1 MNHLVIGAIFSAAIV
16 CAGTADARGVDDE
29 SSTRQTLKFAGNAA
43 YTLEV
48 RAINGS
54 ITVEA
59 YDGNDVEMTINRRV
73 HAETDDDLRT
83 ALREVTLDTSNN
95 AAKVGVIVR
104 QPHMGVCGDDDT
116 WEHHM
121 PRPHYYVQFDFT
133 VRVPRNTTLQLCSI
147 NKSDIT
153 VEGTRGDF
161 SIRSINGR
169 ITMTDMA
176 GSGEAVTINGRVTAS
191 FVTAPRAD
199 SLFKTI
205 NGDVVLSVP
214 DDFSADL
221 RMKSFNGGLYTD
233 FEAQPL
239 PTRVRAAAERHNG
252 LFVYRSNDF
261 TTVRVGRGGP
271 ELTLETLNGD
281 ARVLRRSK

>member
-1 MNHLVIGAIFSAAIV
+1 MNHRVIGAIFSAAIF
-16 CAGTADARGVDDE
+16 CAGTADARGITDE
-29 SSTRQTLKFAGNAA
+29 SSTRQTFKFAGTAPH
-43 YTLEV
+43 TLEV

-59 YDGNDVEMTINRRV
+59 YDGNEVEMTINRRV
-73 HAETDDDLRT
+73 QAETDDGLRT

-104 QPHMGVCGDDDT
+104 QPHMGVCGDDDP
-116 WEHHM
+116 WEGHT
-121 PRPHYYVQFDFT
+121 PRRHYYVQFDFT

-161 SIRSINGR
+161 SIHSINGR
-169 ITMTDMA
+169 ITMTDMG

-191 FVTAPRAD
+191 FVAAPRAD

-205 NGDVVLSVP
+205 NGDVVVSVP
-214 DDFSADL
+214 DGLSADL

-239 PTRVRAAAERHNG
+239 PTPVRAGVERHNG

-261 TTVRVGRGGP
+261 TSVRVGGGGP

-281 ARVLRRSK
+281 VRVLRQSR